1 MTPDWRPG
9 LKPEDALA
17 GSEFYFTHGH
27 IATMSH
33 TSSADNDLLMAIT
46 QEQGLIYTGA
56 WINPRRA
63 AKLGLK
69 TGDAIE
75 LENTATGQRARGA
88 AYVTELIRP
97 DTLFIASALGHESVQ
112 LTAAKGVGTALNK
125 LVPYKMEPVAG
136 TALTGQLTVKVR
148 KV

>member
-1 MTPDWRPG
+1 
-9 LKPEDALA
+9 
-17 GSEFYFTHGH
+17 
-27 IATMSH
+27 MSH
-33 TSSADNDLLMAIT
+33 TSSANNDLLMVLT
-46 QEQGLIYTGA
+46 QEQGALYTGA
-56 WINPRRA
+56 WINPKKA

-75 LENTATGQRARGA
+75 IENTNTGQKARAV

-97 DTLFIASALGHESVQ
+97 DTLFIANSLGHESKQ
-112 LTAAKGVGTALNK
+112 LTTAAGIGTALNK

-136 TALTGQLTVKVR
+136 VVMSNQFTVKVS

>member
-1 MTPDWRPG
+1 M
-9 LKPEDALA
+9 
-17 GSEFYFTHGH
+17 
-27 IATMSH
+27 
-33 TSSADNDLLMAIT
+33 
-46 QEQGLIYTGA
+46 
-56 WINPRRA
+56 WINPQKA

-75 LENTATGQRARGA
+75 LENTNTGQKASGI

-97 DTLFIASALGHESVQ
+97 DTLFMASALGHEGKQ
-112 LTAAKGVGTALNK
+112 LTTANGVGTALNK

-136 TALTGQLTVKVR
+136 VALTGQFTVKVS